1 MYSRYTNGEEG
12 NISPQLPS
20 FVDVVF
26 ILLIFFLV
34 LSIVGFG
41 VVESGHHSEGFH
53 EKEQDISDFPAVKNA
68 LQKDINEFIILS
80 LRIDDQNQASYYIF
94 SNIDD
99 QNQASYYIF
108 SNMPFNGVVIANRDE
123 YKTIRTK
130 IENNQFSFEN
140 RLSGQSSL
148 EVLQSAW
155 GPFANA
161 EEMRNSQLVLN
172 SGISNLIIQ
181 AGESFTYHQ
190 ILEIMRLFSQ
200 FKSVYFEVIENGT
213 MS

>member
-12 NISPQLPS
+12 NTNPQLPS

-80 LRIDDQNQASYYIF
+80 LRL
-94 SNIDD
+94 DD